1 MRAASALSDQC
12 YLCLSAAKFGPAP
25 KYNPSASTYNF
36 QALLRLVPSIP
47 SAITRTKEL
56 ETMSAQK
63 TISKLSF
70 AVIAL
75 FIAAI
80 PCFAQTEA
88 VAVRAEQ
95 ATAVSLNSKD
105 ELAAVNRVW
114 RTDSYR
120 SESAV
125 VADARRSQKQPAF
138 SATKFMQAVGESVS
152 LETSLET
159 GSNPTIVLNNF
170 ETPKFDVE
178 RTASKRITF
187 VPSKGQS
194 SIPQ

>member
-1 MRAASALSDQC
+1 
-12 YLCLSAAKFGPAP
+12 
-25 KYNPSASTYNF
+25 
-36 QALLRLVPSIP
+36 
-47 SAITRTKEL
+47 
-56 ETMSAQK
+56 MSAQK
-63 TISKLSF
+63 TISQLSF

-75 FIAAI
+75 FIVAI

-88 VAVRAEQ
+88 VAVRTEQ

-105 ELAAVNRVW
+105 EIAAVKKVR

-125 VADARRSQKQPAF
+125 VADAKSSQKQPAF
-138 SATKFMQAVGESVS
+138 SATKFMQAVTERVS
-152 LETSLET
+152 LAASLENRST
-159 GSNPTIVLNNF
+159 PTIVLNNF
-170 ETPKFDVE
+170 DTTKFDVE
-178 RTASKRITF
+178 KPASKRITF

>member
-1 MRAASALSDQC
+1 
-12 YLCLSAAKFGPAP
+12 
-25 KYNPSASTYNF
+25 
-36 QALLRLVPSIP
+36 
-47 SAITRTKEL
+47 
-56 ETMSAQK
+56 MSAQK

-88 VAVRAEQ
+88 VAARTEQ
-95 ATAVSLNSKD
+95 AAAVSLNSND
-105 ELAAVNRVW
+105 DIAAVKKAR
-114 RTDSYR
+114 RSDSYR

-125 VADARRSQKQPAF
+125 VADAKGSQWQPAF
-138 SATKFMQAVGESVS
+138 SATKFMQAVTEPVS
-152 LETSLET
+152 LETRST
-159 GSNPTIVLNNF
+159 PTIVLTNF
-170 ETPKFDVE
+170 DTTKFDVKKA
-178 RTASKRITF
+178 ASKLITF

>member
-1 MRAASALSDQC
+1 
-12 YLCLSAAKFGPAP
+12 
-25 KYNPSASTYNF
+25 
-36 QALLRLVPSIP
+36 
-47 SAITRTKEL
+47 
-56 ETMSAQK
+56 MSAQK

-88 VAVRAEQ
+88 IAVRTDQ
-95 ATAVSLNSKD
+95 VTAVSLNSND
-105 ELAAVNRVW
+105 ETAVVKKVR

-120 SESAV
+120 SESAI
-125 VADARRSQKQPAF
+125 VADAKSSQMQPAF
-138 SATKFMQAVGESVS
+138 SATKFMQAVTERISLAAS
-152 LETSLET
+152 LENRST
-159 GSNPTIVLNNF
+159 PTIVLNNF
-170 ETPKFDVE
+170 DTTKFDVE
-178 RTASKRITF
+178 KPASKRITF

>member
-1 MRAASALSDQC
+1 
-12 YLCLSAAKFGPAP
+12 
-25 KYNPSASTYNF
+25 
-36 QALLRLVPSIP
+36 
-47 SAITRTKEL
+47 
-56 ETMSAQK
+56 MSAQK
-63 TISKLSF
+63 TISQLSF

-75 FIAAI
+75 FIVAI

-88 VAVRAEQ
+88 VAIRTEQ

-105 ELAAVNRVW
+105 EIAAVKKVR

-125 VADARRSQKQPAF
+125 VADAKSSQKQPAF
-138 SATKFMQAVGESVS
+138 SATKFMQAVTERVS
-152 LETSLET
+152 LESKST
-159 GSNPTIVLNNF
+159 PTIVLNNF
-170 ETPKFDVE
+170 DTTKFDAE
-178 RTASKRITF
+178 KAASKRITF

>member
-1 MRAASALSDQC
+1 
-12 YLCLSAAKFGPAP
+12 
-25 KYNPSASTYNF
+25 
-36 QALLRLVPSIP
+36 
-47 SAITRTKEL
+47 
-56 ETMSAQK
+56 MSAQK
-63 TISKLSF
+63 TISQLSF

-88 VAVRAEQ
+88 VAVREQ

-105 ELAAVNRVW
+105 EIAAVKKAR

-125 VADARRSQKQPAF
+125 VADARSSKEQPAF
-138 SATKFMQAVGESVS
+138 SATKFMQAVSESVS
-152 LETSLET
+152 LETSLDT
-159 GSNPTIVLNNF
+159 RPIPTLVLNNF
-170 ETPKFDVE
+170 DTTKFAVKKP
-178 RTASKRITF
+178 ASKRITF

>member
-1 MRAASALSDQC
+1 
-12 YLCLSAAKFGPAP
+12 
-25 KYNPSASTYNF
+25 
-36 QALLRLVPSIP
+36 
-47 SAITRTKEL
+47 
-56 ETMSAQK
+56 MSAQK
-63 TISKLSF
+63 TISQLSF

-88 VAVRAEQ
+88 VAARTEQ

-105 ELAAVNRVW
+105 EIAAVNRAR

-125 VADARRSQKQPAF
+125 VADARSSKKQPAF
-138 SATKFMQAVGESVS
+138 SATKFMQAVTEPVS
-152 LETSLET
+152 L
-159 GSNPTIVLNNF
+159 GSKSTRTIVLNTF
-170 ETPKFDVE
+170 DTTKFDVE
-178 RTASKRITF
+178 KPASRRVTF

>member
-1 MRAASALSDQC
+1 
-12 YLCLSAAKFGPAP
+12 
-25 KYNPSASTYNF
+25 
-36 QALLRLVPSIP
+36 
-47 SAITRTKEL
+47 
-56 ETMSAQK
+56 MSAQK
-63 TISKLSF
+63 TISQLSF

-88 VAVRAEQ
+88 VAVREQ

-105 ELAAVNRVW
+105 EIAAVNKAR

-125 VADARRSQKQPAF
+125 AVDARSSKEQPAF
-138 SATKFMQAVGESVS
+138 SATKFMQAVTESLS
-152 LETSLET
+152 PETKPM
-159 GSNPTIVLNNF
+159 PTIVLNNF
-170 ETPKFDVE
+170 DTTKFDVE
-178 RTASKRITF
+178 KPASKRITF